1 MLCANGHG
9 TIAVVPWLRSNK
21 CETAAPA
28 ATNLQHAKQL
38 MPRKNSQSR
47 EIQGTIMPILFYIA
61 MWSCA
66 LGMAS
71 SLMPRLGPDRDNRW

>member
-1 MLCANGHG
+1 MLRADGHG

-28 ATNLQHAKQL
+28 ATNLQHAKTVDATQ
-38 MPRKNSQSR
+38 KQS
-47 EIQGTIMPILFYIA
+47 IQRDSGTIMPILFYIA

-71 SLMPRLGPDRDNRW
+71 SLMPRLGPDRDDRW